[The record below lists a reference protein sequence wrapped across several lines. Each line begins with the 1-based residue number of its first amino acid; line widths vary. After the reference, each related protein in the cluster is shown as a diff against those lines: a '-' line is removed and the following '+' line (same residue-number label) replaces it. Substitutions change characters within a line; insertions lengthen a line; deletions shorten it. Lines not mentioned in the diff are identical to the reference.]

1 MKPYANIPF
10 VIESS
15 HRGERA
21 YDIYSR
27 LLLDRIIVLGTAIDD
42 EVANAVVAQLLFL
55 NGSDKKKEDIKMYIN
70 SPGGII
76 TAGLAIYDT
85 MQHIECD
92 VQTLCV
98 GEAASMGAMLLMA
111 GTKGKRK
118 ALPSARIMIHQAS
131 GGAYGKTTDA
141 RRTFQELEYLN
152 NYMHQLAVKHTGQ
165 TREKINAD
173 FEKDTYM
180 SAEEA
185 KVYGIVDEVVV

>member
-1 MKPYANIPF
+1 MKSYANIPF
-10 VIESS
+10 VIEHG

-27 LLLDRIIVLGTAIDD
+27 LLVDRIIVLGTPIDD
-42 EVANAVVAQLLFL
+42 EVANAIVAQLLFL
-55 NGSDKKKEDIKMYIN
+55 DAVDKKHDDIKMYIN

-76 TAGLAIYDT
+76 TSGLAIYDT
-85 MQHIECD
+85 MQHIHCD
-92 VQTLCV
+92 IETLCV

-131 GGAYGKTTDA
+131 GGAHGKTTDVE
-141 RRTFQELEYLN
+141 RSLGELQYLN
-152 NYMHQLAVKHTGQ
+152 NYVHELAVKHTGQ
-165 TREKINAD
+165 TRERVNKD
-173 FEKDTYM
+173 FERDTYM

-185 KVYGIVDEVVV
+185 RVYGIVDEVVV